1 MTLSARYGVR
11 YTVPQTLDLDRVK
24 DTTIVR
30 FRVADVYKGRS
41 IAVYFDGQ
49 LVEKRKKRI
58 LAPGEM
64 EQILLKKEM
73 LQKYPDLKKI
83 EVCTEVE

>member
-1 MTLSARYGVR
+1 M
-11 YTVPQTLDLDRVK
+11 
-24 DTTIVR
+24 R